1 MVNVTRNCMAF
12 TAVAGAALVVL
23 ENLIPS
29 KDFAKPLRLSVC
41 AGSGSW
47 YRYLESFIPNALAV
61 RNVYIT
67 CHGLGMFRMNF
78 QR

>member
-1 MVNVTRNCMAF
+1 
-12 TAVAGAALVVL
+12 
-23 ENLIPS
+23 
-29 KDFAKPLRLSVC
+29 LR
-41 AGSGSW
+41 GSGRW
-47 YRYLESFIPNALAV
+47 YSYLESFIPNALAV